1 MPKLDLQLMDEW
13 DIYCPLGDILS
24 KNLPYE
30 DIHNIKLVNFEYEEN
45 FASTDIV
52 DSDPDSEADLYDAEF
67 MVSFDNV
74 WCEFYLQYTDSCQ

>member
-1 MPKLDLQLMDEW
+1 MGEW
-13 DIYCPLGDILS
+13 DIYCPQLDDILS

-30 DIHNIKLVNFEYEEN
+30 DIHDIELANFEYEEN

-52 DSDPDSEADLYDAEF
+52 DSDSDSEADLYDAEF
-67 MVSFDNV
+67 MASFDNV